1 MPRLARDAGQI
12 AKGEV
17 DFVMVRKGQD
27 FRPIPLRDLSARALL
42 LTRDKPARNGR
53 LADSDNFGRSRNTT
67 QAVNDEAG
75 GKASSLNMGHDEF
88 PFGSGIAKQKALC
101 CAIGSF

>member
-17 DFVMVRKGQD
+17 DFVMVRKAQD
-27 FRPIPLRDLSARALL
+27 FRPVPLRDLSARALL
-42 LTRDKPARNGR
+42 LTGNKPTRDGR
-53 LADSDNFGRSRNTT
+53 LADSNNLRRSRNTA

-75 GKASSLNMGHDEF
+75 GKASSFNMGHDEF
-88 PFGSGIAKQKALC
+88 LFGSDIAKQKALC